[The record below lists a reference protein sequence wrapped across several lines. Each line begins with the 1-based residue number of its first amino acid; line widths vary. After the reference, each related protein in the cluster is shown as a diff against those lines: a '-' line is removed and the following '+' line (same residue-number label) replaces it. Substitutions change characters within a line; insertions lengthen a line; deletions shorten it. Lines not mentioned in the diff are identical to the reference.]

1 MQVYGS
7 GMGTLSAVTSRLIG
21 RAELVLLL
29 GVSRSRAVELSDGL
43 DFPRPRSRLVMGNIW
58 ELDDVIAWADARGR
72 TLNLEALTAPSR
84 PALGFNLGA
93 DPQSKRK
100 P

>member
-1 MQVYGS
+1 MD
-7 GMGTLSAVTSRLIG
+7 TLSAVRLVG
-21 RAELVLLL
+21 MGELLRLM
-29 GVSRSRAVELSDGL
+29 GVSRSRVTQITNRS
-43 DFPRPRSRLVMGNIW
+43 DFPAPVASLIMGSVW

-84 PALGFNLGA
+84 PVLGVGLDE